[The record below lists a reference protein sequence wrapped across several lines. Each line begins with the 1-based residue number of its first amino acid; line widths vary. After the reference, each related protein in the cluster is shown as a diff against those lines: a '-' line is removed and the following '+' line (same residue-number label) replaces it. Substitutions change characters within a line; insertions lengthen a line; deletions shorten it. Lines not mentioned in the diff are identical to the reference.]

1 MVTMTSG
8 YMILWDYYFYEYVSG
23 IYVCY
28 VVYDNTWKN
37 GKEHWSL
44 VEDSK
49 KEQNPVLKVNKWWRV

>member
-1 MVTMTSG
+1 
-8 YMILWDYYFYEYVSG
+8 MILWDYYFYEYVSG

-28 VVYDNTWKN
+28 VMYNNTWKK

-49 KEQNPVLKVNKWWRV
+49 KEQNPVLKVNKWWHV